1 MIFWEFILFFILSEL
16 FLKTYNAK
24 ISTQEIFKNAINKKD
39 KKCAEFIERFKDRLA
54 RSLSL
59 LINTIDPDA
68 IVFGGGVSNE
78 ITFLDEIKKTTEKW
92 LNEKLINTIF
102 LKPKYGDASGVR
114 GAAWLCKNLLY

>member
-1 MIFWEFILFFILSEL
+1 MQL
-16 FLKTYNAK
+16 A
-24 ISTQEIFKNAINKKD
+24 KKD

-68 IVFGGGVSNE
+68 IVFGGGVSKE
-78 ITFLDEIKKTTEKW
+78 IIFFDEIKKVTEKW
-92 LNEKLINTIF
+92 LNEKKINTIF

-114 GAAWLCKNLLY
+114 GAAWLGRKMLY